1 MNLRDINW
9 RRAALLAA
17 VVLLNPGRA
26 ALAPAQSNNPTA
38 SQLLGSFEWRS
49 DPAGGANRFDEA
61 IIAFTVRELPD
72 GRLQVSARVDMG
84 EGKAGDDYLIN
95 PYLRLHSDKQYL
107 LRGTVGGKR
116 AEPSPARLAPFA
128 TELVFAKPQSPVEGW
143 HAGYE
148 SYVDGSHVRD
158 TGKGE
163 EESEGLFDAVAPAIS
178 AVRLLNASQT
188 AATLR
193 WETDEP
199 AFAQVEFGPTA
210 GYGSASAATTEPAT
224 THTVQLANLLPNTL
238 YHYRARAWDAAG
250 NTAVSPDFTF
260 TSALNAPDTLTAY
273 DDFERTDLGPDWTRE
288 PQYWTIT
295 DGELDHT
302 PEAWKSW
309 RYLTVYNAVSNGD
322 GREIIEVSYR
332 WGKNVT
338 ALGVREGALALMV
351 DEDSPHANGYW
362 IWHRYSQ
369 VWLWTINNG
378 EYVGGLDLG
387 RWSGSAD
394 PGAGDVVT
402 IRIRQESDGNHFDYY
417 INGSYSATAHDPAKH
432 FPTSERWYVGFFL
445 RGEEMKNEVD
455 DFQITYV
462 RKPGGASAPASLAGG
477 SATPPQQFFLS
488 PNYPNPFQQDTR
500 LWLQVP
506 VPGRAQA
513 VIYNLQGQE
522 MLRLFEGQL
531 AGGTH
536 LLHWNGATAGGSPAR
551 NGVYFLRILFEGEN
565 GSRELS
571 TRRLLLAR

>member
-1 MNLRDINW
+1 MNLFCQNRQ
-9 RRAALLAA
+9 ASLLLTTL
-17 VVLLNPGRA
+17 LLNLGGIVS
-26 ALAPAQSNNPTA
+26 LMAQPNPPTA
-38 SQLLGSFEWRS
+38 EQLLGRFEWRS

-72 GRLQVSARVDMG
+72 GRLHVSARVDLG

-95 PYLRLHSDKQYL
+95 PYLQLQRERQYL

-116 AEPSPARLAPFA
+116 AEPTPTQLPPFT
-128 TELVFAKPQSPVEGW
+128 TELVFAKPQGPVEGW

-158 TGKGE
+158 TGKGG
-163 EESEGLFDAVAPAIS
+163 EESEGLFDAVAPTIS

-193 WETDEP
+193 WQTDEP
-199 AFAQVEFGPTA
+199 AFAQVEFGPTP
-210 GYGSASAATTEPAT
+210 GYGSASAATTELAT
-224 THTVQLANLLPNTL
+224 LHTVQLVNLQPDTR
-238 YHYRARAWDAAG
+238 YHYRVRAWDAAG
-250 NTAVSPDFTF
+250 NSAVSPDSTF
-260 TSALNAPDTLTAY
+260 TTALDQPDTLTAY
-273 DDFERTDLGPDWTRE
+273 DDFERTDLGPNWTRE

-302 PEAWKSW
+302 PEAWQSW

-369 VWLWTINNG
+369 VWLWTIKNG

-387 RWSGSAD
+387 RWYGAPD

-402 IRIRQESDGNHFDYY
+402 IKIRQESDGNHFDYY

-432 FPTSERWYVGFFL
+432 FPKSEKWYVGFFL

-462 RKPGGASAPASLAGG
+462 RKPGGASAPASLARG
-477 SATPPQQFFLS
+477 SATPPLQFFLS
-488 PNYPNPFQQDTR
+488 PNYPNPFHQDTR

-506 VPGRAQA
+506 EAGRAQA
-513 VIYNLQGQE
+513 VIYNLQGRE
-522 MLRLFEGQL
+522 ILRLFEGQL

-536 LLHWNGATAGGSPAR
+536 LLHWNGATAGGSQAR

-571 TRRLLLAR
+571 TRRLLLAK